1 MNEFLFFNFTSEEVM
16 LIRLQNEIANDLQPR
31 HETAQI
37 VVSFYLLAMVERT
50 GIEPVTPT
58 MST

>member
-1 MNEFLFFNFTSEEVM
+1 MNTLLLKTKEVM
-16 LIRLQNEIANDLQPR
+16 RSDCKDKSCK
-31 HETAQI
+31 AQK
-37 VVSFYLLAMVERT
+37 VASFYLLAMVERT